1 MRPTVNRISP
11 PGQEGTTPASNLK
24 FVCRFDVMRVGGGAE
39 YHHWNGSAFGM
50 SSKPSQEIESRG
62 AWHFDIRDDQAWR
75 RIMLTILIRRLPL
88 QVSNGVFAI
97 SANMNRCDA
106 SLPKGTS

>member
-1 MRPTVNRISP
+1 
-11 PGQEGTTPASNLK
+11 
-24 FVCRFDVMRVGGGAE
+24 MRVGGGAE

-50 SSKPSQEIESRG
+50 ISKPSEEIESRG

-97 SANMNRCDA
+97 SANINRCDA
-106 SLPKGTS
+106 SLPKGTSEEENVVRIVLNPEDQKFVLPQHPTES